1 MRARAPNPN
10 LAAPLRTG
18 TLSPM
23 RVRLA
28 LLLGAVPAA
37 AGAAEPPVALAP
49 EVVTAA
55 RFPQP
60 GTESPATVQR
70 LTGAEVATAP
80 ALTLDGA
87 LRSLPAFSL
96 FRRIDSLAANP
107 TAQGVSLRGLGP
119 SGASRTLLLLD
130 GVPLN
135 DPFGGWVAW
144 AKLPREGLAAVE
156 VMPGGGGAAWG
167 NAALGGVLQLLGRER
182 EGAGGTLSTLAG
194 DRGTRSAEAELT
206 VPTGGGWVDVS
217 GRWFASDGFPLVAP
231 ERRGPVDGA
240 AASRHRWAQAR
251 WRQTLK
257 GGTSLAVAL
266 RGFGET
272 RGNGTPYA
280 GNTSRETAGQ
290 VTARGGGA
298 GGPAWT
304 LAAYAQRQ
312 VFTSTFSS
320 VNATRTAE
328 TPASDQYA
336 VPAQAAGLAGTL
348 GWRHPGGARTA
359 GGADLRAVRG
369 ETRELFTYTG
379 GRFTRRRTAG
389 GRQEVAGAWLHH
401 DRPLS
406 AGWRLSGGGRLDFWR
421 EAAGHRREEDRDTG
435 AALRDER
442 FAGRQGTAFSPG
454 AGLTW
459 TPAPG
464 WRLRANAQGSFRRPT
479 LNELY
484 RPFRQGA
491 NVTEANPLLATERA
505 RGGEIALEWRPAPG
519 FSVEVVRFRQ
529 DLHDAVANVTVAR
542 GPGVFPVVG
551 SLPAGGLG
559 RQRLNLDRL
568 RVAGWEAA
576 ARWTPGPGWTLT
588 AAALLNDATVAA
600 ARVAP
605 ALAGREVAQVPRRTL
620 VLGIEGP
627 AGAGWTAA
635 VRGRATGRQFEDDEN
650 QLPLTAVTVV
660 DLTLRRALDGG
671 RTLILTVE
679 NLGGARAEAGRGAD
693 GVVTLASPRLF
704 LAGLRAT
711 W

>member
-1 MRARAPNPN
+1 MRAC
-10 LAAPLRTG
+10 
-18 TLSPM
+18 
-23 RVRLA
+23 LA
-28 LLLGAVPAA
+28 LLLGAAPAA
-37 AGAAEPPVALAP
+37 AGAAEAAVLLAP

-55 RFPQP
+55 RLPQP
-60 GTESPATVQR
+60 GAESPATVRR
-70 LTGAEVATAP
+70 LAGAELAAAP

-96 FRRIDSLAANP
+96 FRRTDSLGANP

-144 AKLPREGLAAVE
+144 TKLPREGLTAVE
-156 VMPGGGGAAWG
+156 VVPGGGGAAWG
-167 NAALGGVLQLLGRER
+167 NAALGGVVQFLGRER
-182 EGAGGTLSTLAG
+182 EAAGGTLATLAG

-206 VPTGGGWVDVS
+206 APAGGGWIDVA
-217 GRWFASDGFPLVAP
+217 GRWFASDG
-231 ERRGPVDGA
+231 EA
-240 AASRHRWAQAR
+240 AGSGHRWAQAR
-251 WRQTLK
+251 WRQTFA

-266 RGFGET
+266 RGFAET
-272 RGNGTPYA
+272 RGNGTPYT
-280 GNTSRETAGQ
+280 GNTSRETAGHL
-290 VTARGGGA
+290 TARGGGN

-336 VPAQAAGLAGTL
+336 VPARAAGLAGTL
-348 GWRHPGGARTA
+348 GWRQAGGARTA
-359 GGADLRAVRG
+359 AGADLRAVRG

-389 GRQEVAGAWLHH
+389 GRQEVAGAFLHH
-401 DRPLS
+401 DHPLG
-406 AGWRLSGGGRLDFWR
+406 AGWRISGGGRVDFWR
-421 EAAGHRREEDRDTG
+421 EAAGHRREEERDTG
-435 AALRDER
+435 VALRDER

-454 AGLTW
+454 AGVTW
-459 TPAPG
+459 TPAPD
-464 WRLRANAQGSFRRPT
+464 WRLRANAQGAFRRPT

-491 NVTEANPLLATERA
+491 NVTEANPFLATERA
-505 RGGEIALEWRPAPG
+505 RGGEVALEWRPAGG

-529 DLHDAVANVTVAR
+529 DLRDAVANVTVAR

-588 AAALLNDATVAA
+588 AAVLLNRATVAQA
-600 ARVAP
+600 GVAP
-605 ALAGREVAQVPRRTL
+605 GLAGRDVAQVPRRT
-620 VLGIEGP
+620 VVVGVEGP
-627 AGAGWTAA
+627 AGAGWTFAA
-635 VRGRATGRQFEDDEN
+635 RVRATGRQFEDDEN
-650 QLPLTAVTVV
+650 QLPLAAVNVA
-660 DLTLRRALDGG
+660 DLTLRRALGGG
-671 RTLILTVE
+671 RTLFLTAE
-679 NLGGARAEAGRGAD
+679 NLGGARVEAGRGAD

-704 LAGLRAT
+704 LAGLRAA

>member
-1 MRARAPNPN
+1 MRA
-10 LAAPLRTG
+10 
-18 TLSPM
+18 
-23 RVRLA
+23 RLA
-28 LLLGAVPAA
+28 LLLGAVPVA
-37 AGAAEPPVALAP
+37 AGAAEAALQLAP

-55 RFPQP
+55 RLPQP
-60 GTESPATVQR
+60 GAESPATVRR
-70 LTGAEVATAP
+70 LSGDDVAAAP

-96 FRRIDSLAANP
+96 FRRTDSLAANP

-156 VMPGGGGAAWG
+156 VVPGGGGAAWG
-167 NAALGGVLQLLGRER
+167 NAALGGVLQLLSRER
-182 EGAGGTLSTLAG
+182 EGPGGTLATLAG
-194 DRGTRSAEAELT
+194 DRGTRSAEAEVT
-206 VPTGGGWVDVS
+206 APAGEGWIDVA

-231 ERRGPVDGA
+231 ERRGPVDTA
-240 AASRHRWAQAR
+240 AGSRHRWGQAR
-251 WRQTLK
+251 WRQTFA

-266 RGFGET
+266 RSFAET
-272 RGNGTPYA
+272 RGNGTPYT
-280 GNTSRETAGQ
+280 GNTSRETSGQ
-290 VTARGGGA
+290 VTARGGSP
-298 GGPAWT
+298 GGPTWT

-348 GWRHPGGARTA
+348 GWRHAGGARTA
-359 GGADLRAVRG
+359 AGGDLRAVRG

-379 GRFTRRRTAG
+379 GRFTRRRIAG

-401 DRPLS
+401 DQPLG
-406 AGWRLSGGGRLDFWR
+406 AGWRVSGGSRLDFWR
-421 EAAGHRREEDRDTG
+421 ETAGHRREEERDTG

-442 FAGRQGTAFSPG
+442 FTGRRGTAFSPG
-454 AGLTW
+454 AGVTW
-459 TPAPG
+459 TPAAG
-464 WRLRANAQGSFRRPT
+464 WRFRANAQGAFRRPT

-491 NVTEANPLLATERA
+491 NVTEANPSLATERA
-505 RGGEIALEWRPAPG
+505 RGGEVAVEWRQAAG
-519 FSVEVVRFRQ
+519 LSVEVVRFRQ

-576 ARWTPGPGWTLT
+576 ARWTPGPGWNLT
-588 AAALLNDATVAA
+588 AAVLLNRATVAQA
-600 ARVAP
+600 GVAP
-605 ALAGREVAQVPRRTL
+605 ALAGRDVAQVPRRTL
-620 VLGIEGP
+620 VLGVEGP
-627 AGAGWTAA
+627 VGAGWTLAA
-635 VRGRATGRQFEDDEN
+635 RMRASGRQFEDDEN
-650 QLPLTAVTVV
+650 QLPLAAVTVA
-660 DLTLRRALDGG
+660 DLTLRRALGGG
-671 RTLILTVE
+671 RTLFLTAE
-679 NLGGARAEAGRGAD
+679 NLGGARVEAGRGAD
-693 GVVTLASPRLF
+693 GVVTLATPRLF
-704 LAGLRAT
+704 LAGLRAA